1 MPLASGL
8 QVLSCGYTLVVLAMC
23 HNCPFNF
30 ENNRISWAKIV
41 SVLPNCQLGNFE
53 PKKTRIFIF
62 PKKRRRTIKRR
73 IFFQS
78 PSHLTLPSMYKKI
91 FRLLIIVRIYRKTG
105 IWYEILS
112 YVYLDG
118 SAFVMEEEAK
128 PDTEATKNFFHLG
141 FDLK

>member
-1 MPLASGL
+1 MS
-8 QVLSCGYTLVVLAMC
+8 
-23 HNCPFNF
+23 
-30 ENNRISWAKIV
+30 
-41 SVLPNCQLGNFE
+41 
-53 PKKTRIFIF
+53 
-62 PKKRRRTIKRR
+62 
-73 IFFQS
+73 
-78 PSHLTLPSMYKKI
+78 KKI

-105 IWYEILS
+105 IWYKILC